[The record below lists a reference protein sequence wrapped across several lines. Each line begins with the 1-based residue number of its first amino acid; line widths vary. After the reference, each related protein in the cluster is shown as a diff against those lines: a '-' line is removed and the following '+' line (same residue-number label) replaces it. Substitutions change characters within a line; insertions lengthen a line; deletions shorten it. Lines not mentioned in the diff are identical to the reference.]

1 MPINT
6 GNMGGVGDLVRALTG
21 RDVVRQQAEA
31 DAWQREGNI
40 GRARKAAAEAGIAE
54 DELGQRGGLADA
66 ILAAAPPGSM
76 TPEQA
81 AALATIGRGG
91 FGNFPQLVQGQ
102 SGLFDLGQTQT
113 AAKMALQKNP
123 DTKMMNRVL
132 IARTSGGGLLT
143 PQTADPEGLLA
154 LIKETEQAQAGNY
167 RASADAANR
176 RATAYE
182 YDVRSRADDRLLD
195 NARGP
200 TGSAGSASA
209 LTLAP
214 DVMEMFKVAPPR
226 SEPGAPRVFDQ
237 AKYEQFLA
245 DRASYGGTGNLSEDA
260 RQWIVNQQPQRP
272 IFIDPTRPASM
283 TRSPPA
289 PLPVPSALHIQHLR
303 ANPRLKAA
311 FDQKF
316 GPGAAARAGVP

>member
-54 DELGQRGGLADA
+54 DELLQRGGLA
-66 ILAAAPPGSM
+66 
-76 TPEQA
+76 
-81 AALATIGRGG
+81 AALTALGSDPNLAPIMRGG
-91 FGNFPQLVQGQ
+91 FANFPQAVQGQ
-102 SGLFDLGQTQT
+102 SGLYDLSQTKQAGQ
-113 AAKMALQKNP
+113 MALQENP
-123 DTKMMNRVL
+123 DVAMMNRVL
-132 IARTSGGGLLT
+132 AARTAGGGPLN
-143 PQTADPEGLLA
+143 PNQVDPEGLAAALLA
-154 LIKETEQAQAGNY
+154 TEQAQAGNY
-167 RASADAANR
+167 RASADAAGR

-200 TGSAGSASA
+200 AGGAGSATA

-260 RQWIVNQQPQRP
+260 RQWVVNQQPQRP

>member
-1 MPINT
+1 MPLNT

-21 RDVVRQQAEA
+21 RDAVRQQAQD
-31 DAWQREGNI
+31 DAWAREGKI
-40 GRARKAAAEAGIAE
+40 GQARKASAEAGIAE
-54 DELGQRGGLADA
+54 DELLQRGGLA
-66 ILAAAPPGSM
+66 
-76 TPEQA
+76 
-81 AALATIGRGG
+81 AALLALGSDPNLAPIMRGG
-91 FGNFPQLVQGQ
+91 FANFPQAVDGQ
-102 SGLFDLGQTQT
+102 SALYDLGLTKR
-113 AAKMALQKNP
+113 AGAELDKPNP
-123 DTKMMNRVL
+123 DTSMMNR
-132 IARTSGGGLLT
+132 IISIRQRGGSPLT
-143 PQTADPEGLLA
+143 AQTVDPEGLLA

-167 RASADAANR
+167 RASADAAGR

-200 TGSAGSASA
+200 AGGAGSASA
-209 LTLAP
+209 AALAP
-214 DVMEMFKVAPPR
+214 DVMEMFKVSPPR
-226 SEPGAPRVFDQ
+226 AEPGAARVFDQ

>member
-1 MPINT
+1 MPLNT

-21 RDVVRQQAEA
+21 RDAIRQQAQD
-31 DAWQREGNI
+31 DAWAREGKI
-40 GRARKAAAEAGIAE
+40 GQARKASAEAGIAE
-54 DELGQRGGLADA
+54 DELLQRGGLA
-66 ILAAAPPGSM
+66 
-76 TPEQA
+76 
-81 AALATIGRGG
+81 AALTALGSDPNLAPIMRGG
-91 FGNFPQLVQGQ
+91 FANFPQAVQGQ
-102 SGLFDLGQTQT
+102 SGLYDLSQTKQAGQ
-113 AAKMALQKNP
+113 MALQENP
-123 DTKMMNRVL
+123 DVAMMNRVL
-132 IARTSGGGLLT
+132 AARTAGGGPLN
-143 PQTADPEGLLA
+143 PNQVDPEGLAAALLA
-154 LIKETEQAQAGNY
+154 TEQAQAGNY
-167 RASADAANR
+167 RASADAAGR

-200 TGSAGSASA
+200 AGGAGSATA

-214 DVMEMFKVAPPR
+214 DVMEMFKVSPPGA
-226 SEPGAPRVFDQ
+226 EPGAARVFDQ

>member
-1 MPINT
+1 MPLET

-21 RDVVRQQAEA
+21 RGAIRQQAEA
-31 DAWQREGNI
+31 DAWKRADDI
-40 GRARKAAAEAGIAE
+40 GRAKKAAAEAGIAQ
-54 DELGQRGGLADA
+54 DELSMRTGSELVDA
-66 ILAAAPPGSM
+66 IV
-76 TPEQA
+76 
-81 AALATIGRGG
+81 ALGG
-91 FGNFPQLVQGQ
+91 DRNSVPIMRAGFANFPQVVQGQ
-102 SGLFDLGQTQT
+102 SGLYDLAQTRQAGQ
-113 AAKMALQKNP
+113 MAMQENP
-123 DTKMMNRVL
+123 DVAMMNRVL
-132 IARTSGGGLLT
+132 AARTSGGGPLN
-143 PQTADPEGLLA
+143 PNQVDPEGLAAALLA
-154 LIKETEQAQAGNY
+154 TEQAQAGNY
-167 RASADAANR
+167 RASADAAGR

-200 TGSAGSASA
+200 AGGAGSATA

-214 DVMEMFKVAPPR
+214 DVMEMFKVSPPGA
-226 SEPGAPRVFDQ
+226 EPGAARARVFDQ